1 MDALAALRTSDT
13 VLTADAASHSEAN
26 LAELAARHVTA
37 LIADPDMRT
46 RDERC
51 ADRDHH
57 TRAPDPLHDKSGSAK
72 KALPLFT
79 PSDFT

>member
-1 MDALAALRTSDT
+1 
-13 VLTADAASHSEAN
+13 VP
-26 LAELAARHVTA
+26 A
-37 LIADPDMRT
+37 LIADPDMRR
-46 RDERC
+46 RDERF

-57 TRAPDPLHDKSGSAK
+57 TRAPDPLHDKSGTAK